1 MFKLNLKIA
10 LRNLWKNKGYT
21 FINVIGLSI
30 GMASCILI
38 FLFIR
43 SQLSFDE
50 GFKNEGRIYRFVTNW
65 KYEAFDDYSAGV
77 PIPVFKVAKDEII
90 GFDKTAAIVK
100 RWDIVHVKDKSGK
113 EIIKSDEPIY
123 YAEPNFFEIF
133 DINWVYGKSAEAL
146 AQPHTVT
153 LAKSTAIKYFGSIE
167 NAIGNS
173 ITLGTKTNLKV
184 TGVFQDMPENSS
196 FPLKIVI
203 SYQTFGDKDNDCWD
217 CVNSST
223 SFFVLLKEGLKAN
236 DIHAAIA
243 AFNKKYYSNKHIAG
257 NQNNQLQPLRDI
269 HFSERYDNFAD
280 TTIGKS
286 QIYGLIVIGLFL
298 MLTACIN
305 FINLSTAQ
313 AINRAKEVGIR
324 KVLGSQR
331 KQLIVQFLVET
342 FLVTLSA
349 MLIACV
355 ISELVLPQMQQL
367 FNNRIT
373 FSLFEH
379 PVIFVFMALLVLA
392 VAFLAGF
399 YPAIVM
405 SGFNPALAIKNR
417 LKLNASGLSLRKIL
431 VVVQFSISIV
441 LIISTLFVVN
451 QMEYIKEKPL
461 GFNPNQVAMISLPN
475 DSLSRIKHQ
484 SFKERMLKIPGVQ
497 LISFCQG
504 PPLSQN
510 INSSDF
516 RYNGIKNRDFELR
529 TSRVDENYFKV
540 FDLKIIAGRVFSK
553 SDTASGYVVNE
564 TFIKKMYLNNPNEV
578 LGKKIDVDGNNL
590 PIVGVVADFND
601 RSLKE
606 GISGLA
612 ISTGKNNYWNAAIK
626 IDGKQL
632 KLTLKRTEEL
642 WNNMFPNSVYQVSFV
657 NETINNYY
665 ETEKVMGV
673 LFKVFASVIIFI
685 SFIGL
690 FGLMAFVAAQRTKEM
705 AIRRVLGA
713 TTFELVKMLNSSFLL
728 MVFIAN
734 LVAWPIAYIFVNGWL
749 NGFAYR
755 MELSV
760 WPFIL
765 AMCIT
770 MLITILTVSIR
781 SYKAAV
787 ANTIDAL
794 KYE

>member
-10 LRNLWKNKGYT
+10 YRNLWKNRGYT

-43 SQLSFDE
+43 YQLSFDE
-50 GFKNEGRIYRFVTNW
+50 GIKNEKQIYRFVTDW
-65 KYEAFDDYSAGV
+65 KYAAFDDYSSGV
-77 PIPVFKVAKDEII
+77 PIPVFKVAKDEIV
-90 GFDKTAAIVK
+90 GLEKTAAIVK
-100 RWDIVHVKDKSGK
+100 RWDIVHVKDDSGK
-113 EIIKSDEPIY
+113 DIIKSDEPIY
-123 YAEPNFFEIF
+123 YAEPDFFEIF
-133 DINWVYGKSAEAL
+133 NIDWFHGKPAQAL
-146 AQPHTVT
+146 AQPNTVA
-153 LAKSTAIKYFGSIE
+153 LAKSTAVKYFGSIE
-167 NAIGNS
+167 KAIGKT

-203 SYQTFGDKDNDCWD
+203 SYQTFGDKDDNCWD

-223 SFFVLLKEGLKAN
+223 SFFVLLKKGLKAN
-236 DIHAAIA
+236 DVQPALA
-243 AFNKKYYSNKHIAG
+243 AFNKKYYTDKHIPG
-257 NQNNQLQPLRDI
+257 NQTNQLQPLRDI

-286 QIYGLIVIGLFL
+286 QIYGLMVIGLFL

-305 FINLSTAQ
+305 FINLTTAQ
-313 AINRAKEVGIR
+313 AINRAKEVGVR
-324 KVLGSQR
+324 KVMGSQR
-331 KQLIVQFLVET
+331 KQLMVQFLIET

-355 ISELVLPQMQQL
+355 LAELAIPQMQQL

-379 PVIFVFMALLVLA
+379 PIIFVFMALLVLG

-405 SGFNPALAIKNR
+405 SGFDPALAIKN
-417 LKLNASGLSLRKIL
+417 KLTLNTSGLSLRKVL
-431 VVVQFSISIV
+431 VVVQFSISII
-441 LIISTLFVVN
+441 LIISTLVVVN
-451 QMEYIKEKPL
+451 QMEYMKEKPL
-461 GFNPNQVAMISLPN
+461 GFNPKQVAMISIPN
-475 DSLSRIKHQ
+475 DSLSRTRHL

-497 LISFCQG
+497 LVSFCQS

-510 INSSDF
+510 VNSSDF
-516 RYNGIKNRDFELR
+516 TYNGVKNKDFELR
-529 TSRVDENYFKV
+529 TSRVDENYFTV
-540 FDLKIIAGRVFSK
+540 FDLKIIAGRALSK
-553 SDTASGYVVNE
+553 SDTANAYVVNE
-564 TFIKKMYLNNPNEV
+564 TFVKKMYLNNPNDV
-578 LGKKIDVDGNNL
+578 LGKKILVNGNNL

-601 RSLKE
+601 KSLRE

-612 ISTGKNNYWNAAIK
+612 LSSGKNSYWNVAVK

-632 KLTLKRTEEL
+632 ISTMKKAEDL
-642 WNNMFPNSVYQVSFV
+642 WNNMFPNSVYHASFV
-657 NETINNYY
+657 NETINGYY
-665 ETEKVMGV
+665 EAEKVMEA
-673 LFKVFASVIIFI
+673 LFKVFAGVIIFI

-690 FGLMAFVAAQRTKEM
+690 FGLMSFVATQRTKEM
-705 AIRRVLGA
+705 AIRKVLGA
-713 TTFELVKMLNSSFLL
+713 TTFELVKMLNGSFLL

-734 LVAWPIAYIFVNGWL
+734 LIAWPLAYIFVSGWL

-755 MELSV
+755 MQLSV
-760 WPFIL
+760 WPFVL

-770 MLITILTVSIR
+770 MIITLLTVSIR
-781 SYKAAV
+781 SYKAAL